1 METFCN
7 ECERTDVKPPG
18 RHTCD
23 LCCGITVG
31 SEKDQ
36 RDAFDDM
43 EVGAHREYAQMNWN
57 RVTNIVFRSPAG
69 GKMKRHTQQVV
80 ANVIGLRI
88 TLDLELS
95 FTSIDV

>member
-1 METFCN
+1 MTWSAQRI
-7 ECERTDVKPPG
+7 RTDELEPS
-18 RHTCD
+18 D
-23 LCCGITVG
+23 L
-31 SEKDQ
+31 
-36 RDAFDDM
+36 
-43 EVGAHREYAQMNWN
+43 